1 MTKHIA
7 RITQARATLLNL
19 LRMNPINK
27 LRNISEDM
35 VNLKNVL
42 DGTTSYDSMKNYVW
56 FMGNMVSSAILES
69 ENFQEFLADKNQHFD
84 VVIAEWF
91 FSDLMSR

>member
-1 MTKHIA
+1 
-7 RITQARATLLNL
+7 
-19 LRMNPINK
+19 MNPINK